1 MRGSQSASPDSV
13 AARRPRRRFT
23 VSEANRSL
31 PLVRRIVT
39 DIVDTHARAIAIQSR
54 VGQPAPKDAK
64 EPPAVQAQLERLLE
78 RLEDF
83 VDELTEVGC
92 ELKDYT
98 VGLVDFTGRHQG
110 RDVCLCWKLGE
121 EQVGHWHE
129 LDAGAA
135 GRKPIRTLR
144 EGD

>member
-1 MRGSQSASPDSV
+1 MRGSQSASPDS
-13 AARRPRRRFT
+13 AATPRPRRRFT
-23 VSEANRSL
+23 LSEANRSL

-39 DIVDTHARAIAIQSR
+39 DIVDTHVKA
-54 VGQPAPKDAK
+54 V
-64 EPPAVQAQLERLLE
+64 AVQAELGRAASKEQPALQADLEGLLE

-98 VGLVDFTGRHQG
+98 TGLNDFTGRHKG
-110 RDVCLCWKLGE
+110 HEVCLCWKLGE

-135 GRKPIRTLR
+135 GRKPVRTLR
-144 EGD
+144 EGE